1 MNLREFLLENF
12 AGDLEYHP
20 RRALLY
26 LSLSVAAGAYWVFS
40 PASAKFTATPLVFI
54 LGSLT
59 VLFKGIFLLRP
70 SSEGIGLSQQE
81 LEEARSSARHK
92 GLPSIPAQ
100 AAQIA
105 QDFGTGGFLG
115 LSCLRDPEVLT
126 RCLQFRGMA
135 AD

>member
-1 MNLREFLLENF
+1 
-12 AGDLEYHP
+12 
-20 RRALLY
+20 
-26 LSLSVAAGAYWVFS
+26 VAAGAYWVFS